1 MKIQFKV
8 FLDEQDFRDIRTQ
21 FGFDEER
28 LWTHQEAVKWLD
40 NQGYEGIYTYDY
52 SMAKDE
58 QIIMK
63 TYELDEEM
71 VTMFNLKF
79 PQVYTPVRNYEVVTL
94 IR

>member
-1 MKIQFKV
+1 MKIEFKV
-8 FLDEQDFRDIRTQ
+8 FLNEQDFRNIRTQ

-40 NQGYEGIYTYDY
+40 NQGCTSIYTYDY

-63 TYELDEEM
+63 TYDVAEEL
-71 VTMFNLKF
+71 VTLFNLQF
-79 PQVYTPVRNYEVVTL
+79 PEVYKPVRNYEVVSL
-94 IR
+94 IV